1 MQKDHIRTLKILLIT
16 SEFGGLWKH
25 QNNPVFRKLK
35 LDTILKKK
43 KKKKKH
49 ATFCMTAYYNREC

>member
-1 MQKDHIRTLKILLIT
+1 MQKDHIRTLKILLTI

-25 QNNPVFRKLK
+25 RNNPVFRLLK
-35 LDTILKKK
+35 LDTIL